1 MEDILIRVLQFL
13 LSISLLVILH
23 EGGHFFFSKL
33 FGVKVDKFYLF
44 FDPYFHLF
52 STKRTRWFTRLF
64 PKMKDKET
72 DYGIG
77 WLPLG
82 GYCKIAGM
90 VDESMDTEQLASEPQ
105 PNEYRSR
112 PAWQRFFI
120 IIGGVLVNFL
130 VAIIIYAMMLFTW
143 GESYFNVSDIKQ
155 GFAYNQTAKDMGLQD
170 GDLLLRTDK
179 EEFGRLNVG
188 DMLRKIS
195 DAETITALRDGQE
208 ITVEKPSDVNLLSL
222 SKENPL
228 FCTPL
233 LPCRVDSV
241 LPDTPAQKIGLV
253 KGDCI
258 VSLNGDTITSY
269 NDFCN
274 KVLVLSDKAIDANAA
289 DSLRLREATLVV
301 QHANGAQ
308 DTLDVQFTTE
318 FKLGYVNT
326 TLLDIATPSTR
337 EYSFFESIPA
347 GVRLGYK
354 TLASYVSDL
363 RYVFSKEGA
372 TSLGGFGTIAKIFP
386 TTWDWEVFW
395 SMTAFLSVIL
405 GFMNIIPIPALD
417 GGYALMLIVE
427 MITGRK
433 LSDKWVGYLNYVG
446 LSLLL
451 ILMLWANINDVI
463 RAFFG

>member
-1 MEDILIRVLQFL
+1 MEELLIRVLQFL
-13 LSISLLVILH
+13 LSISLLVVLH

-44 FDPYFHLF
+44 FDPYFYLF
-52 STKRTRWFTRLF
+52 SSKRSRWFTRLF

-120 IIGGVLVNFL
+120 IVGGVLVNFL
-130 VAIIIYAMMLFTW
+130 VAIVIYAMMLYTW
-143 GESYFNVSDIKQ
+143 GESYYNVSDVKQ
-155 GFAYNQTAKDMGLQD
+155 GFAFNQTAKEMGLQD

-179 EEFGRLNVG
+179 EAFGKLNVG
-188 DMLRKIS
+188 DMLRKVS
-195 DAETITALRDGQE
+195 DAETITVLRGGRE
-208 ITVEKPSDVNLLSL
+208 VTISKPEEVNLLSL

-228 FCTPL
+228 FCSPL
-233 LPCRVDSV
+233 LPCKVDSV
-241 LPDTPAQKIGLV
+241 LPDTPAKKAGLV

-258 VSLNGDTITSY
+258 VALNGDTVTSY
-269 NDFCN
+269 NDFTV
-274 KVLVLSDKAIDANAA
+274 KILALSDKAIDATAA
-289 DSLRLREATLVV
+289 DSLRLRQATVVV
-301 QHANGAQ
+301 QHISGEQ
-308 DTLDVQFTTE
+308 DTLSLQLTPE
-318 FKLGYVNT
+318 FKLGYINT
-326 TLLDIATPSTR
+326 TLLDIATPTTR
-337 EYSFFESIPA
+337 EYGFFESIPA
-347 GVRLGYK
+347 GVKLGYN

-386 TTWDWEVFW
+386 TSWDWEVFW

-417 GGYALMLIVE
+417 GGYAFMLIIE
-427 MITGRK
+427 MITRRK
-433 LSDKWVGYLNYVG
+433 VSDKWVGYLNYVG

-451 ILMLWANINDVI
+451 LLMLWANINDVI
-463 RAFFG
+463 RAFF

>member
-13 LSISLLVILH
+13 LSISLLVVLH

-44 FDPYFHLF
+44 FDPYFYLF
-52 STKRTRWFTRLF
+52 SSKRTRWFTRLF
-64 PKMKDKET
+64 PKMKEKET

-120 IIGGVLVNFL
+120 IVGGVLVNFL
-130 VAIIIYAMMLFTW
+130 VAMVIYAMMLFTW
-143 GESYFNVSDIKQ
+143 GESYYNVSDIKQ
-155 GFAYNQTAKDMGLQD
+155 GFAYNTTAHEMGLQD

-179 EEFGRLNVG
+179 EDFGRLNVG

-195 DAETITALRDGQE
+195 DAETLTVLRNGQE
-208 ITVEKPSDVNLLSL
+208 VTVDKPAEINLLSL

-241 LPDTPAQKIGLV
+241 LPGTPAQKAGLV
-253 KGDCI
+253 KGDEI
-258 VSLNGDTITSY
+258 VALNGDSVVSY
-269 NDFCN
+269 NDFSN
-274 KVLVLSDKAIDANAA
+274 KILALSDKAIDASAA
-289 DSLRLREATLVV
+289 DSLRLRQAVV
-301 QHANGAQ
+301 VVRHTSGKQ
-308 DTLDVQFTTE
+308 DTLALQLTSE

-326 TLLDIATPSTR
+326 TLLDIVEPSTR
-337 EYSFFESIPA
+337 EYGFFESIPA
-347 GVRLGYK
+347 GIKLGYK
-354 TLASYVSDL
+354 TLASYVSDM
-363 RYVFSKEGA
+363 RYIFSKEGA

-386 TTWDWEVFW
+386 TSWDWEVFW

-446 LSLLL
+446 LSLLML
-451 ILMLWANINDVI
+451 LMLWANLNDVI
-463 RAFFG
+463 RAFF

>member
-1 MEDILIRVLQFL
+1 MEETLIRVLQFL
-13 LSISLLVILH
+13 LSISLLVVLH

-44 FDPYFHLF
+44 FDPYFYLF
-52 STKRTRWFTRLF
+52 SSKRSRWFTRLF
-64 PKMKDKET
+64 PKMKFKET

-120 IIGGVLVNFL
+120 IVGGVMVNFL
-130 VAIIIYAMMLFTW
+130 VAIVIYAMMLFTW
-143 GESYFNVSDIKQ
+143 GESYYNVSDVKQ
-155 GFAYNQTAKDMGLQD
+155 GFAYNQTAKEMGLQD

-179 EEFGRLNVG
+179 EAFGKLNVG
-188 DMLRKIS
+188 DILRKVS
-195 DAETITALRDGQE
+195 DAETITVLRGGKE
-208 ITVEKPSDVNLLSL
+208 VTVNKPEEANLLSL

-228 FCTPL
+228 FCSPL

-241 LPDTPAQKIGLV
+241 LPDTPAEKAGLV

-258 VSLNGDTITSY
+258 VALNGDSVTSY
-269 NDFCN
+269 NDFSN
-274 KVLVLSDKAIDANAA
+274 KILALTDKAIDASPA
-289 DSLRLREATLVV
+289 DSLRLRQATVVV
-301 QHANGAQ
+301 QHAGGAQ
-308 DTLDVQFTTE
+308 DTLAVQLTQE
-318 FKLGYVNT
+318 FKLGYINV
-326 TLLDIATPSTR
+326 TLLDIATPTTR
-337 EYSFFESIPA
+337 EYGFFESIPA
-347 GVRLGYK
+347 GVKLGYN

-417 GGYALMLIVE
+417 GGYAFMLIIE
-427 MITGRK
+427 MITRRK
-433 LSDKWVGYLNYVG
+433 VSDKWVGYLNYVG

-451 ILMLWANINDVI
+451 LLMLWANINDII
-463 RAFFG
+463 RAFF

>member
-1 MEDILIRVLQFL
+1 MEELLIRVLQFL
-13 LSISLLVILH
+13 LSISLLVVLH

-44 FDPYFHLF
+44 FDPYFYLF
-52 STKRTRWFTRLF
+52 SSKRSRWFTRLF

-120 IIGGVLVNFL
+120 IVGGVLVNFL
-130 VAIIIYAMMLFTW
+130 VAIVIYAMMLYTW
-143 GESYFNVSDIKQ
+143 GESYYNVSDVKQ
-155 GFAYNQTAKDMGLQD
+155 GFAFNQTAKEMGLQD

-179 EEFGRLNVG
+179 EAFGKLNVG
-188 DMLRKIS
+188 DMLRKVS
-195 DAETITALRDGQE
+195 DAETITVLRGGRE
-208 ITVEKPSDVNLLSL
+208 VTVSKPEEVNLLSL

-228 FCTPL
+228 FCSPL
-233 LPCRVDSV
+233 LPCKVDSV
-241 LPDTPAQKIGLV
+241 LPDTPAEKAGLV

-258 VSLNGDTITSY
+258 VALNGDTVTSY
-269 NDFCN
+269 NDFTV
-274 KVLVLSDKAIDANAA
+274 KILALSDKAIDATAA
-289 DSLRLREATLVV
+289 DSLRLRQATVVV
-301 QHANGAQ
+301 QHISGEQ
-308 DTLDVQFTTE
+308 DTLSLQLTPE
-318 FKLGYVNT
+318 FKLGYINT
-326 TLLDIATPSTR
+326 TLLDIATPTTR
-337 EYSFFESIPA
+337 EYGFFESIPA
-347 GVRLGYK
+347 GVKLGYN

-386 TTWDWEVFW
+386 TSWDWEVFW

-417 GGYALMLIVE
+417 GGYAFMLIIE
-427 MITGRK
+427 MITRRK
-433 LSDKWVGYLNYVG
+433 VSDKWVGYLNYVG
-446 LSLLL
+446 LTLLL
-451 ILMLWANINDVI
+451 LLMLWANINDVI
-463 RAFFG
+463 RAFF